1 MVRVIPLRLDNE
13 VLSFV
18 DMLIDLG
25 VYSSRSEA
33 LRDLIKI
40 GIEEYRWMTR
50 VYEAIE
56 KLFKLEDEELRR
68 KVERLINVIDL
79 SQLI

>member
-68 KVERLINVIDL
+68 KVERLINVIAL
-79 SQLI
+79 SQVI

>member
-1 MVRVIPLRLDNE
+1 
-13 VLSFV
+13 
-18 DMLIDLG
+18 
-25 VYSSRSEA
+25 
-33 LRDLIKI
+33 
-40 GIEEYRWMTR
+40 MTR
-50 VYEAIE
+50 VNEAIE

>member
-1 MVRVIPLRLDNE
+1 VVRVIPLRLDNE
-13 VLSFV
+13 VLRFV

>member
-40 GIEEYRWMTR
+40 GIEKYRWMNR

-56 KLFKLEDEELRR
+56 KFFKLENEELRR

>member
-40 GIEEYRWMTR
+40 GIEKYRWMNR

-56 KLFKLEDEELRR
+56 KLFKLENEELRR
-68 KVERLINVIDL
+68 KVERLINVIAL
-79 SQLI
+79 SQAI

>member
-1 MVRVIPLRLDNE
+1 VVRVIPLRLDNE

-40 GIEEYRWMTR
+40 GIEEYR
-50 VYEAIE
+50 
-56 KLFKLEDEELRR
+56 
-68 KVERLINVIDL
+68 
-79 SQLI
+79 

>member
-13 VLSFV
+13 VLRFV

>member
-1 MVRVIPLRLDNE
+1 VVRVIPLRLDNE
-13 VLSFV
+13 VLRFV
-18 DMLIDLG
+18 DTLIDLG